1 MRQILFVTPYYP
13 PEKTPPAIRIS
24 EMAQQL
30 VARGHKVTVLT
41 TFPNFPSGIIPSEYQ
56 GRTIQCEVC
65 NGVRIVRVWSYITPN
80 KGFFRRIL
88 GQLSFGWIAPLL
100 GWKRVGR
107 PDIIIVE
114 SPPLFDAFAARLLA
128 WGKRCPYIFTVADL
142 WPESAVQ
149 LAMLRN
155 PVLIR
160 LACWLEWST
169 YRRAG
174 RVWAITQGIRD
185 ILIQRGLAPEHVFL
199 LTNGVDTSKFRPL
212 PLARARAELGW
223 ENRFTVLYAGTHG
236 VSQGLHT
243 VLEAARIMQDDTDV
257 RFVFVGDG
265 AEKAGLVSQAQ
276 KWRLENVSFLGLQ
289 PHDRMPL
296 LLAAANACVV
306 PLRKV
311 PLFEGALPSKL
322 YEIMACAR
330 PILLGIDGEARRLAE
345 QEAGA
350 AIYVE
355 PENPEDLV
363 SAILY
368 LRKHDEVA
376 EILGRRGRTFVEAR
390 FDREKLTEAL
400 EAHIETLLGRQITVR
415 ETAEPVAIGSGIGKD
430 QSYT

>member
-1 MRQILFVTPYYP
+1 
-13 PEKTPPAIRIS
+13 
-24 EMAQQL
+24 
-30 VARGHKVTVLT
+30 
-41 TFPNFPSGIIPSEYQ
+41 
-56 GRTIQCEVC
+56 EVC

-107 PDIIIVE
+107 PDIMIVE
-114 SPPLFDAFAARLLA
+114 SPPLFDAFAARLLS
-128 WGKRCPYIFTVADL
+128 WGKHCPYIFTVADL

-149 LAMLRN
+149 LGIVRN

-185 ILIQRGLAPEHVFL
+185 ILIKRGLAPEHVFL
-199 LTNGVDTSKFRPL
+199 LTNGVDTNKFRPL
-212 PLARARAELGW
+212 PLEQARAELGW

-243 VLEAARIMQDDTDV
+243 VLEAARVMQNNADV

-265 AEKAGLVSQAQ
+265 AEKAGLVSQAH
-276 KWRLENVSFLGLQ
+276 KWRLENVSFLDPQ

-330 PILLGIDGEARRLAE
+330 PILLGIDGEARRLAG

-355 PENPEDLV
+355 PENPEDLA

-368 LRKHDEVA
+368 LRKHHEVA
-376 EILGRRGRTFVEAR
+376 EILGRRGRAFVEAR

-400 EAHIETLLGRQITVR
+400 EAQIETLLGKQITVR